1 MISIVIPAYNS
12 EKTIGECLSSLL
24 NQTKKPDEIIVV
36 DDGSEDR
43 TKDIVRKFKNVILL
57 EQKHKGP
64 AVARNIGAKRA
75 KGEILLFTDSDCMP
89 NKDWVSEMT
98 KPFENKEIVGVQGRY
113 ETKQNGLIARF
124 TQLEIED
131 RYDRMRKFET
141 IDFVG
146 SYSAGYRKRTF
157 IEFNGFDESFPTASG
172 EDPELSFKLS
182 KAKHKM
188 VLNDKAVVYHNHVS
202 SLRAYL
208 RQKFWRAYW
217 RTLLYKKHPQKI
229 KVESYTPQTLKIQ
242 IGLLYLLV
250 LFSIPSL
257 FFANLIYVS
266 TALLILLFLSTLPF
280 SYKNFKK
287 DRGVGLLS
295 FIVIILRTIVFGIGL
310 IYGVVRCVK

>member
-1 MISIVIPAYNS
+1 MISIVGPAYNS
-12 EKTIGECLSSLL
+12 GKTIGECLSSLL
-24 NQTKKPDEIIVV
+24 NQTKKPYEIIVV

-43 TKDIVRKFKNVILL
+43 TKDIVRKFKNVTLL
-57 EQKHKGP
+57 KQKHKGP

-75 KGEILLFTDSDCMP
+75 RGEILLFTDSDCIP
-89 NKDWVSEMT
+89 DKDWVSEMT
-98 KPFENKEIVGVQGRY
+98 KPFKNKEIVGVQGRY
-113 ETKQNGLIARF
+113 ETKQKGLIARF

-182 KAKHKM
+182 KANHKM

-208 RQKFWRAYW
+208 RQKFWRAHW
-217 RTLLYKKHPQKI
+217 RILLYRKHPNKI
-229 KVESYTPQTLKIQ
+229 KGESYTPQTLKFQ
-242 IGLLYLLV
+242 ILTFYLSFLSI
-250 LFSIPSL
+250 LFSAFIPYAIYISL
-257 FFANLIYVS
+257 FFL
-266 TALLILLFLSTLPF
+266 ALLILLTFPLSR
-280 SYKNFKK
+280 KNFKK
-287 DRGVGLLS
+287 DKAVGLS
-295 FIVIILRTIVFGIGL
+295 TPFISILRTIVFGLGL
-310 IYGVVRCVK
+310 VYGLVKT